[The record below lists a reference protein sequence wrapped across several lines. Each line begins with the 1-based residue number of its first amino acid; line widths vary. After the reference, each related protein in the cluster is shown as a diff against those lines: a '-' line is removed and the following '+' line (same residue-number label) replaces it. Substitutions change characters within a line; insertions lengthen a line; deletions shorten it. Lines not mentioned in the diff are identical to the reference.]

1 MDIEPKNIIVLGAIR
16 AGIKRF
22 DKIQKIRHIEP
33 EELNSILEKLE
44 NRDFIR
50 VEEKKGLLGTKVEIV
65 VTEKGSKEI
74 DEQIHKVQTMWNQMS
89 TLYKTRDKENLKQF
103 MDESK
108 SFFPMM
114 IFFGVMDMMLF
125 SMMFSMMGIAI
136 SDYVPLESMP
146 EGWDESRGQEEF
158 DMDVES

>member
-1 MDIEPKNIIVLGAIR
+1 MNTEPKEIIVLGAIR
-16 AGIKRF
+16 AGIKKF

-44 NRDFIR
+44 NRGFIQ
-50 VEEKKGLLGTKVEIV
+50 VEEKKGLLGTKVEIL

-74 DEQIHKVQTMWNQMS
+74 DEQIHQVQTRWNQMS
-89 TLYKTRDKENLKQF
+89 TLYKTRDKETLKQY
-103 MDESK
+103 MDDNK

-114 IFFGVMDMMLF
+114 IFFGIIDMMLF

-136 SDYVPLESMP
+136 SDYVPAESMP
-146 EGWDESRGQEEF
+146 EGWDASMGEGEF
-158 DMDVES
+158 DMDVEF

>member
-44 NRDFIR
+44 NGGLIR
-50 VEEKKGLLGTKVEIV
+50 VEEKKGLLGTKVEIM
-65 VTEKGSKEI
+65 VTKKGSKEI
-74 DEQIHKVQTMWNQMS
+74 DEQIHQVQTRWNQMS
-89 TLYKTRDKENLKQF
+89 TLYKTRDKETLKQY
-103 MDESK
+103 MDDNK

-114 IFFGVMDMMLF
+114 IFFGIIDMMLF
-125 SMMFSMMGIAI
+125 SMMFSMIGIAI
-136 SDYVPLESMP
+136 SDYVPSESMP
-146 EGWDESRGQEEF
+146 EGWDESMGEGEF
-158 DMDVES
+158 DTDVEF

>member
-16 AGIKRF
+16 AGINRF

-44 NRDFIR
+44 NGGLIQ
-50 VEEKKGLLGTKVEIV
+50 VEEKKGLLGTKVEIM
-65 VTEKGSKEI
+65 VTKKGSKEI
-74 DEQIHKVQTMWNQMS
+74 DEQIHEVQTRWNQMS

-103 MDESK
+103 MDENK

-114 IFFGVMDMMLF
+114 IFFGVMDMVLF
-125 SMMFSMMGIAI
+125 SMMFSMIGIAI

-146 EGWDESRGQEEF
+146 EGWDESMGQEEF

>member
-146 EGWDESRGQEEF
+146 EGWDESMGQEEF

>member
-44 NRDFIR
+44 NRGFIR
-50 VEEKKGLLGTKVEIV
+50 VEEKKGLLGTKVEIL

-74 DEQIHKVQTMWNQMS
+74 DEQIHEVQTRWNQMS
-89 TLYKTRDKENLKQF
+89 TLYKTRDKENLKQY
-103 MDESK
+103 MDENK

-114 IFFGVMDMMLF
+114 IFFGIMDMMLF

-146 EGWDESRGQEEF
+146 EGWDESMGQEEF